1 MADGFIGDIATI
13 RNAIPP
19 LAVSEYD
26 AGRNVFLALS
36 VRMLEN
42 PALLAEDRATEID
55 STIMALRQLQALAG
69 V

>member
-1 MADGFIGDIATI
+1 MTRGATC
-13 RNAIPP
+13 
-19 LAVSEYD
+19 S
-26 AGRNVFLALS
+26 LALS